1 MKIGAFLLRLARQY
15 AFGVFVVDVVVV
27 HNSLK
32 IAQQKK
38 MNLQML
44 EYEFV
49 TQPDA
54 ISKPNQN
61 TWFETIGF

>member
-38 MNLQML
+38 MNLQMNGT
-44 EYEFV
+44 V
-49 TQPDA
+49 G
-54 ISKPNQN
+54 I
-61 TWFETIGF
+61 